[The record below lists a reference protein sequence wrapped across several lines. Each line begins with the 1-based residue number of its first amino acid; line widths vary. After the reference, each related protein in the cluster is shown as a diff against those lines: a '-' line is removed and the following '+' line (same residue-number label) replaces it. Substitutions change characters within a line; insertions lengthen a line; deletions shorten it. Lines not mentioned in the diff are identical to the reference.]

1 MEEVLQGATSYQ
13 GTSRKVERK
22 MQRGLY
28 VFDGFFLLVKV
39 GFFGV
44 GCGGWR
50 EQELQNSQVR

>member
-1 MEEVLQGATSYQ
+1 MEEVLQGVTSYQ

-39 GFFGV
+39 VFFLGGV
-44 GCGGWR
+44 
-50 EQELQNSQVR
+50 